1 MNVYIYVRL
10 EHLLSYSNAVAAE
23 LRDAGWLEQLIEAE
37 LLGSSLSYFNINILC
52 REQYEC
58 WKI

>member
-1 MNVYIYVRL
+1 MNVYVRM

-37 LLGSSLSYFNINILC
+37 LLGSSLSY
-52 REQYEC
+52 
-58 WKI
+58 